1 MKNYIIVILDKMN
14 GLTNEIKAAK
24 EYLDCGQNKKMYK
37 SGLVV
42 TTQHFA
48 SLGLHQMLLF
58 MTLQ

>member
-42 TTQHFA
+42 NPAFC
-48 SLGLHQMLLF
+48 
-58 MTLQ
+58 

>member
-24 EYLDCGQNKKMYK
+24 EYLDCGQNKKCTRVDWW
-37 SGLVV
+37 L
-42 TTQHFA
+42 TQHFA